1 MIMMIGLGPAI
12 SGVSGLLQ
20 SAIDRIWPNPED
32 KAKAEAIAMQSVAQ
46 SVVAKLE
53 AEQAVMMAEA
63 RSADPWTSRARPSFL
78 YVVYIILLA
87 SIPMGIVSAISP
99 STATD
104 ISVGFSS
111 WLKGIPESI
120 TDLFTFVMLGYI
132 GGRTYEKTKKV
143 AR

>member
-1 MIMMIGLGPAI
+1 MIMIVGLGPAI

-20 SAIDRIWPNPED
+20 STIDKIWPNPED

-63 RSADPWTSRARPSFL
+63 GSSDPWTSRARPSFL